1 MVRFSTLLFVASSV
15 VAIGCAGSGRNY
27 WLYPEPRLAPEEE
40 AVFVAYESHRVMAID
55 GEDTAS
61 RCWGQTVNEPQAY
74 RRNDL
79 VCRLH
84 LQPGRHTV
92 VVEGRFALRGRSS
105 LEFTAEAGK
114 IYGLNWSDCVS
125 PSGGNAQTCQVDVV
139 ELEAFTGGQR

>member
-1 MVRFSTLLFVASSV
+1 MTRSPLPYIALVALLVA
-15 VAIGCAGSGRNY
+15 GCTGGGRNY

-40 AVFVAYESHRVMAID
+40 ALFVAYESHRLVSID

-84 LQPGRHTV
+84 LQPGRHTA
-92 VVEGRFALRGRSS
+92 VVEGRFTLRGRSS
-105 LEFTAEAGK
+105 VDFTAEPGK
-114 IYGLNWSDCVS
+114 VYGLVWSDCTTPV
-125 PSGGNAQTCQVDVV
+125 GGYQ
-139 ELEAFTGGQR
+139 